1 MKSQSVKTRNNKM
14 SAPDEKTE
22 SIPEED
28 EITQTWSQWFLSELT
43 SNPINVILILAILF
57 LIYKIFKSDDS
68 QPSTPPLP
76 PLPRMKKKDM
86 TLTELKKYDGSDP
99 DGRVCVAVLGK
110 IYDVTKG
117 KRFYGPDGPYA
128 GFAGRDA
135 SRGLATFS
143 VEAITDEYD
152 DLLDLKASEIEQVR
166 EWELQFSEKYDLVGK
181 LMKPGEEPTFY
192 SDASSDEEEEPE
204 KAAVED
210 KKAQ

>member
-1 MKSQSVKTRNNKM
+1 MKTKPYKM
-14 SAPDEKTE
+14 STADEK
-22 SIPEED
+22 SDSAPVEE
-28 EITQTWSQWFLSELT
+28 EVIQSWSQWFISELT
-43 SNPINVILILAILF
+43 SNPLNVVLILAIII

-68 QPSTPPLP
+68 QPSEPPPP

-86 TLTELKKYDGSDP
+86 TLTELKKHDGSGP
-99 DGRVCVAVLGK
+99 DGRVCVGVLGK

-117 KRFYGPDGPYA
+117 KRFYGPGGPYA

-143 VEAITDEYD
+143 VDAITDEYD

-166 EWELQFSEKYDLVGK
+166 EWELQFSEKYDFIGK
-181 LMKPGEEPTFY
+181 LIKPGEEPTFY
-192 SDASSDEEEEPE
+192 SDASSEEEDEEEI
-204 KAAVED
+204 KAAED

>member
-1 MKSQSVKTRNNKM
+1 VKTNHYKM
-14 SAPDEKTE
+14 STADEKSDST
-22 SIPEED
+22 PVEE
-28 EITQTWSQWFLSELT
+28 EVIQSWSQWFISELT
-43 SNPINVILILAILF
+43 SNPLNVVLILAIII

-68 QPSTPPLP
+68 QPSEPPPP

-86 TLTELKKYDGSDP
+86 TLTELKKYDGSGP
-99 DGRVCVAVLGK
+99 DERVCVGVLGK

-117 KRFYGPDGPYA
+117 KRFYGPGGPYA

-143 VEAITDEYD
+143 VDAITDEYD

-166 EWELQFSEKYDLVGK
+166 EWELQFSEKYDFIGK
-181 LMKPGEEPTFY
+181 LIKPGEEPTFY
-192 SDASSDEEEEPE
+192 SDASSEEDEEEI
-204 KAAVED
+204 KAADD

>member
-1 MKSQSVKTRNNKM
+1 VKTNHYKM
-14 SAPDEKTE
+14 STADEKSDST
-22 SIPEED
+22 PVEE
-28 EITQTWSQWFLSELT
+28 EVIQSWSQWFISELT
-43 SNPINVILILAILF
+43 SNPLNVVLILAIII

-68 QPSTPPLP
+68 QPSEPPPP

-86 TLTELKKYDGSDP
+86 TLTELKKYDGSGP
-99 DGRVCVAVLGK
+99 DERVCVGVLGK

-117 KRFYGPDGPYA
+117 KRFYGPGGPYA

-143 VEAITDEYD
+143 VDAITDEYD

-166 EWELQFSEKYDLVGK
+166 EWELQFSEKYDFIGK
-181 LMKPGEEPTFY
+181 LIKPGEEPTFY
-192 SDASSDEEEEPE
+192 SDASSEDEEEDEK
-204 KAAVED
+204 KAAED